1 MKRFRKNKAFLKA
14 MDAYVKAY
22 SNVLPSED
30 ELREIEFSPPFKNK
44 MNRFINRQK
53 KVYYYWTNTT
63 AKKVVC
69 VLTVLLL
76 SALVITFSVGAMRKP
91 LFNFVVKTFREYS
104 EFEFVDY
111 GHTDFSIDICRPG
124 YIPEGYTLESENKA
138 TALCMIIYRKD
149 DEHKIVLSTYLN
161 DYSLNIDTEGVKP
174 EKLEVNGHPVFY
186 VEKNGEG
193 RVLVS
198 VDGYQ
203 FTVRGPESKEEL
215 LKILFSIEYLRTNG

>member
-1 MKRFRKNKAFLKA
+1 M
-14 MDAYVKAY
+14 
-22 SNVLPSED
+22 
-30 ELREIEFSPPFKNK
+30 
-44 MNRFINRQK
+44 
-53 KVYYYWTNTT
+53 
-63 AKKVVC
+63 
-69 VLTVLLL
+69 
-76 SALVITFSVGAMRKP
+76 ITFSVGTMRKP